1 MEVKKRIYQLDKS
14 LLTPVCQKAIII
26 SIIENFYYWNKRK
39 IIMVQEKWMVH
50 SKKADFDGFARELG
64 VSPIV
69 ARIMRNKDL
78 DTVESQRAFLESS
91 MDKLHEPELMKD
103 MDKAVDIII
112 NKIQNKDSIRVI
124 GDYDIDGVCSTYILV
139 EGLRNVGADVSYDI
153 PDRVK
158 DGYGINE
165 NIIKKAYDE
174 GVDTI
179 VTCDNGIAAID
190 QIRYAKEMGM
200 TVVVTDHH
208 EVPFTK
214 DEVTGEIT
222 YKRVEGDAVVNP
234 KQPDCDYP
242 FKLLCGGAIAY
253 KVITCLYRKLGLSQ
267 WRERADMFVE
277 YAAIATIGDV
287 VDLIGENRIIA
298 SEGLKRLKTTAN
310 IGLDRLMDTCG
321 VNRDRLSSYHI
332 GFVIGPCLNAAG
344 RLETAKKGLDLL
356 RCEDFSK
363 AEKMAAELVELN
375 NMRKT
380 MTEEGVIEAV
390 KQGEDMT
397 DNKVLVIYLPQAH
410 ESIAGIIAG
419 RVREHFNKP
428 AFVLTD
434 SADEGEDNMIKG
446 SGRSIPGYNMFEA
459 LIGCDEFLLKYG
471 GHEMAAGLSMSRDN
485 LSAFVKAI
493 NERCSLS
500 DEDMIRRVWID
511 VPMPLAY
518 ASEELVKQLSL
529 LEPFGKGNEKPV
541 FATKNVKIKS
551 LKIMGANQNMCK
563 LQVQDDSGKTVEALV
578 FASIFSGFMEFLTEK
593 FGEEQVRKAKMA
605 VANDIAISIIY
616 YPDINEYNGRRT
628 TQIIVNNYC

>member
-344 RLETAKKGLDLL
+344 RLETAKKGLELL
-356 RCEDFSK
+356 RCEDFSR

-616 YPDINEYNGRRT
+616 YLDINEYNGRRT

>member
-190 QIRYAKEMGM
+190 QIRYAKELGM

-344 RLETAKKGLDLL
+344 RLETAKKGLELL
-356 RCEDFSK
+356 RCEDFSR

-471 GHEMAAGLSMSRDN
+471 GHEMAAGLSMSRDK
-485 LSAFVKAI
+485 LSSFVKAI

-500 DEDMIRRVWID
+500 DEDMIRSVWID
-511 VPMPLAY
+511 VPLPLAY